1 MIIIDGQAKPNLVE
15 WVVENT
21 RDIERVEKE
30 LQDAKTLLG
39 FDIKVIGVQEV
50 WEEPT
55 GSFEYGDAILVG
67 PDGGPYVFHIYT
79 RSDEG
84 PYWLDFGEIGI
95 MGPEGPKGDK
105 GDPGAPGASTRW
117 YVGSNAPSGP
127 DLKEGDCWL
136 RSSDSNVYIYE
147 GERWMARANIRGLQ
161 GIQGVRGPQG
171 PKGIPGEQGPVGPRG
186 APAPI
191 VEILGMLDSAEQLP
205 EPGSVDPNA
214 GFLITDAGATYLYI
228 IVNGI
233 WSNSGRWGGGTSVY
247 VNDAFVETFD
257 ADNYGRINN
266 KDATYQ
272 RIPCIAGTAD
282 PYGRNTN
289 QVSQWLTPDFTLGS
303 VSTLGTNQVLAT
315 YTSRTGTRNIGDT
328 ASNSRHLWTST
339 PTKDFHCVNKKYVDE
354 KIAAAH
360 EGGFQPHARIFAVNT
375 ENADEP
381 PQYTVYAGLVAD
393 TWDFHGFINFPVESL
408 VIYNSGTYTPMAGPY
423 TLFIERTDS
432 DYIEGVGSPIQW
444 GITNGNVTH
453 ISGDG
458 YATQSEYEGENQIIK
473 LKLRVTTGAD
483 EAYIQITQYPGTS
496 GYVHY

>member
-39 FDIKVIGVQEV
+39 FDIKVLGVQEV

-105 GDPGAPGASTRW
+105 GDPGAPGTSTRW

-136 RSSDSNVYIYE
+136 RNSDSNVYIYE
-147 GERWMARANIRGLQ
+147 DGRWMASANIRGLQ
-161 GIQGVRGPQG
+161 GIQGPEGKQG
-171 PKGIPGEQGPVGPRG
+171 PRGIPGEVGPVGPRG

-205 EPGSVDPNA
+205 DPAEVDPNA
-214 GFLITDAGATYLYI
+214 GFLITEAGTTYLFI
-228 IVNGI
+228 IINGV

-247 VNDAFVETFD
+247 SGDEFVETFD
-257 ADNYGRINN
+257 ADTKRDI
-266 KDATYQ
+266 
-272 RIPCIAGTAD
+272 
-282 PYGRNTN
+282 
-289 QVSQWLTPDFTLGS
+289 LT
-303 VSTLGTNQVLAT
+303 
-315 YTSRTGTRNIGDT
+315 
-328 ASNSRHLWTST
+328 
-339 PTKDFHCVNKKYVDE
+339 
-354 KIAAAH
+354 
-360 EGGFQPHARIFAVNT
+360 
-375 ENADEP
+375 
-381 PQYTVYAGLVAD
+381 
-393 TWDFHGFINFPVESL
+393 
-408 VIYNSGTYTPMAGPY
+408 
-423 TLFIERTDS
+423 
-432 DYIEGVGSPIQW
+432 
-444 GITNGNVTH
+444 
-453 ISGDG
+453 GDG
-458 YATQSEYEGENQIIK
+458 YVKLYAVNANNQQTSYILGTSPNSMQNTRIPQYWQKSGTGTSSVSGVLITGNPTAAYHAANKQYVDNRIAEAHGDELIKPLFMVGTDDISQVPTMRIPLGLQSYRTPTVITLPIVDAMGYLYMNNSYDSLFGIGNDPGVIAIHN
-473 LKLRVTTGAD
+473 TGQELTAGTYCGWHIVAVNGQND
-483 EAYIQITQYPGTS
+483 LLNGTAYIDYVDDDVIGIKFSIDPNFPFGEMYVQYVSPHS
-496 GYVHY
+496 SSWYIS